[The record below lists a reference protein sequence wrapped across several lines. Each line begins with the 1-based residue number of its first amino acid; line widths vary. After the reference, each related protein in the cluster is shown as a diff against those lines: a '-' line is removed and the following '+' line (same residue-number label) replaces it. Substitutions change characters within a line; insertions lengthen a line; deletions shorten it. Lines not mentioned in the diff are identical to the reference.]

1 MYIYTYML
9 VITINEKGHEFER
22 ARRALWKG
30 LDRGKGREKNNN
42 YTIRSKIKEQN
53 KKIFLNKG
61 FEKPLD

>member
-30 LDRGKGREKNNN
+30 LDRGKGREKI
-42 YTIRSKIKEQN
+42 TII
-53 KKIFLNKG
+53 L
-61 FEKPLD
+61 